1 MDSDVNDSIRLTEK
15 KLNKIA
21 RKSMYRKPDMIGD
34 EDNPSDE
41 ESKDGVTSNDIIS
54 AMKKAE
60 ISRFKE
66 KLQKKQNDLEN
77 FERMK

>member
-1 MDSDVNDSIRLTEK
+1 
-15 KLNKIA
+15 
-21 RKSMYRKPDMIGD
+21 MYRKPDMIGD

-77 FERMK
+77 FERMKWASLINF